1 MEKKSLAHELVRA
14 RIAEIALLKKKLD
27 ELTEHLEKLLAAQLQ
42 IQALVEDREEN
53 SYALGAVLGDEGVDQ
68 GGLTA
73 EDDAVSLD
81 VLLELAVRKMKD

>member
-14 RIAEIALLKKKLD
+14 RIAEIALLKMKLD

-53 SYALGAVLGDEGVDQ
+53 SYALAAVLGDEGADQ
-68 GGLTA
+68 GGLTE
-73 EDDAVSLD
+73 EDDAVSPD

>member
-27 ELTEHLEKLLAAQLQ
+27 VLTEHLEKLLAAQLQ

-53 SYALGAVLGDEGVDQ
+53 SYALAAVLGD
-68 GGLTA
+68 
-73 EDDAVSLD
+73 
-81 VLLELAVRKMKD
+81 